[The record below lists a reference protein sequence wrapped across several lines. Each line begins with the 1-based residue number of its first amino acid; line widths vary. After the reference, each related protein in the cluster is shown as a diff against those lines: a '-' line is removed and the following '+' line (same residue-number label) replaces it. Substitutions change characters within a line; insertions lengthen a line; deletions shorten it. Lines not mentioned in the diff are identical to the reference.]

1 MSIDDVSIHSINAAT
16 EHSRQKITE
25 AIKRATEKVL
35 QKRLDEMTDVWLK
48 ELLFPELTLVAK
60 EHVLSDFDYA
70 HKKLAKLEISL
81 SLLHSEYKSTYRL
94 DK

>member
-1 MSIDDVSIHSINAAT
+1 ML
-16 EHSRQKITE
+16 RQNIRGKKSLKPLSE
-25 AIKRATEKVL
+25 LQKKVL

-81 SLLHSEYKSTYRL
+81 SLLHSEYKSAYRL

>member
-1 MSIDDVSIHSINAAT
+1 
-16 EHSRQKITE
+16 
-25 AIKRATEKVL
+25 
-35 QKRLDEMTDVWLK
+35 MTDVWLK

-81 SLLHSEYKSTYRL
+81 SLLHSEYKSAYRL